1 LYVALCQ
8 GADLLVAVELLVQL
22 VLELGLVVLI
32 LGKEWLALGVAL
44 AATEAGG

>member
-1 LYVALCQ
+1 
-8 GADLLVAVELLVQL
+8 LLVAVELLVQL

-32 LGKEWLALGVAL
+32 LGKERLTLGVIF